1 MDTNEEVKETK
12 STALNNL
19 EYFDVLIKMLC
30 ANQPNIPLEKEV
42 SYLQGKVDTLEKLL
56 LSR

>member
-1 MDTNEEVKETK
+1 MGTDEEVKETK
-12 STALNNL
+12 KTGLDL
-19 EYFDVLIKMLC
+19 EYFDVLIKMLT
-30 ANQPNIPLEKEV
+30 ANQPNVPLEKEV

>member
-1 MDTNEEVKETK
+1 MDEDAKETK
-12 STALNNL
+12 KTGLDL
-19 EYFDVLIKMLC
+19 EYFDVLIKMLSS
-30 ANQPNIPLEKEV
+30 NQPNVPLEKEV

>member
-12 STALNNL
+12 KAAPNNL
-19 EYFDVLIKMLC
+19 EYFDVLIKMLS
-30 ANQPNIPLEKEV
+30 ANQPNVPLEKEV